1 MNPDVVRRH
10 LLRCASLAVLGGAA
24 ATPAWAQADSGR
36 PVRIVVPFSAGSQTD
51 VVARAIAKPMTASL
65 KQNVIVENR
74 PGASMTVGAQAV
86 LSEAADGNNLLF
98 VSSSYAVLPSTGLRL
113 PYNPEKDLEA
123 VSIVTRAALVLVAS
137 RQSGFKTIADLVNA
151 SKAKPD
157 SLNFAS
163 SGLGSG
169 THLAAEFFNHAAGV
183 KAVHI
188 PLKGGRDMLNELLS
202 GRVQY
207 AFLPASDILG
217 FVPDKITPLAATG
230 RQRVKLVADVPTMA
244 EAGLPSFE
252 YYLWQALMV
261 KAGTSSAA
269 AERLAASIAGA
280 LNDAAVAKEFETLGI
295 EPVRL
300 SVAASRKF
308 VADETAKTGAFVKQT
323 GLKLSD

>member
-1 MNPDVVRRH
+1 MNPDAVRRQ
-10 LLRCASLAVLGGAA
+10 LLCGAAAVALGGAA
-24 ATPAWAQADSGR
+24 ALPARAQTDSAR

-65 KQNVIVENR
+65 KQTVIVENR

-86 LSEAADGNNLLF
+86 LSEPADGGNLLF

-137 RQSGFKTIADLVNA
+137 KESGIKSIADLARV

-261 KAGTSSAA
+261 KSGTGAAA

-280 LNDAAVAKEFETLGI
+280 INDPAVAKDFETLGI
-295 EPVRL
+295 EPVRMN
-300 SVAASRKF
+300 VAASRKF
-308 VADETAKTGAFVKQT
+308 IADETAKTGAFVKQT

>member
-1 MNPDVVRRH
+1 MKPDTVRRH
-10 LLRCASLAVLGGAA
+10 VLRCGAA
-24 ATPAWAQADSGR
+24 AVVLGAAASAWAQSDK

-65 KQNVIVENR
+65 KQTVVVENK

-86 LSEAADGNNLLF
+86 LADPPNGQNMLF

-123 VSIVTRAALVLVAS
+123 VSIVTRAALVLVVS
-137 RQSGFKTIADLVNA
+137 KESGIKSIADLVKQ
-151 SKAKPD
+151 SKAQPG

-169 THLAAEFFNHAAGV
+169 THLAAEFFNNAAGV
-183 KAVHI
+183 QAVHI
-188 PLKGGRDMLNELLS
+188 PLKGGRDMLNELLG

-207 AFLPASDILG
+207 AFLPASDIIG
-217 FVPDKITPLAATG
+217 FVPDKITPLATTG
-230 RQRVKLVADVPTMA
+230 TQRVKLVADVPTMA
-244 EAGLPSFE
+244 EAGLPNFE

-261 KAGTSSAA
+261 KAHTDPAVTD
-269 AERLAASIAGA
+269 RLATSIAGA
-280 LNDAAVAKEFETLGI
+280 VNDPAVAKDFEALGI

-300 SVAASRKF
+300 SVAASRQF
-308 VADETAKTGAFVKQT
+308 VADETAKTAAFIKRT